1 MIAHDDLIAL
11 AEARLEDVDIL
22 LQNDRPDVAEY
33 LCGYVVELAL
43 KARICR
49 TLEWPGFP
57 ETRKEFENYASF
69 KTHKLEVLLSLSGH
83 EQRIKANYLS
93 EWSTVEKWDPEA
105 RYRRV
110 GHADFLQV
118 ALMWAAAT
126 KLLKV
131 LCEN

>member
-1 MIAHDDLIAL
+1 VTVILVEDLLAL
-11 AEARLEDVDIL
+11 AAARLDDVEIL
-22 LQNDRPDVAEY
+22 LQNDRVDVAEY

-49 TLEWPGFP
+49 TLNWPGFP

-69 KTHKLEVLLSLSGH
+69 RTHKLEVLLSLSGH
-83 EQRIKANYLS
+83 EQRIKAEHLY
-93 EWSTVEKWDPEA
+93 EWSNVENWDPAA

-110 GHADFLQV
+110 GQADLVQV
-118 ALMWAAAT
+118 AVMWASAE

-131 LCEN
+131 L